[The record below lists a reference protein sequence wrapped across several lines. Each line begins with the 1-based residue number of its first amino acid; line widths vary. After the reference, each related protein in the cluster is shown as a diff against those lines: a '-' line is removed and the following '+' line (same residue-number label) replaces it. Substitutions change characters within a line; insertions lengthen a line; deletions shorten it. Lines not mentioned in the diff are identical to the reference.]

1 MFRSPSD
8 SPAAGG
14 DASSAW
20 LRWYDAWVAG
30 VGLASIAGLG
40 LVTFGRF
47 HGWVMVAILLGVPLA
62 AAWRLRRNLLFA
74 RVPAGQAVLLVLTL
88 TLAWWLRTPP
98 YPNQSGGYDPGLYVN
113 MASLIRHS
121 GGLSAEDGLRAS
133 LDPAQRALYDTN
145 GGSLYPGVE
154 MVDADHSLVHMPFYP
169 LHPVWMAATGSLAPS
184 LATGSIVLFG
194 LLAVT
199 GLFLLY
205 GEITGRHGHRSAYL
219 VLLVAAIHPG
229 LVLLSKYPVG
239 EMLALAFTTNG
250 FYYMARAFR
259 AGQDKR
265 LAWDAWLLAWLCFN
279 AFFYVRM
286 TGFVYMP
293 VFAGLLLGGLIALPD
308 LRSRLGWVA
317 GIAGL
322 AAWWLLSCVW
332 YHEVMPRLFL
342 PMVTFIQ
349 RSSEGVGLVAA
360 VGLVVLLPL
369 AGWMGRR
376 RAVVAARADQWAPWL
391 MLVLPALVLVALY
404 LQAGIMRTSV
414 IPDYPDYPG
423 VTVESDSAFTRGFLY
438 RYAVYLFPPALL
450 LLVLLPW
457 LMRGQGWTLRTVLAL
472 FVAWMM
478 ALVLFSP
485 YAYSR
490 FYQFY
495 YDRYYL
501 SEVVPYS
508 LVLLVAVTAG
518 PVRSWAIRWLRGLMC
533 AVMVVYFGWFS
544 VAARGKTFSE
554 PKGQRAA
561 LEKALG
567 RDALVLMVI
576 PQDDP
581 ARSLVGT
588 PLVYSSRLAVFP
600 LGSVD
605 DAWRPEIITL
615 TKRFPRTALVTSSPV
630 RLVDMPPGVPEL
642 TLTDRFVYT
651 YHFFTPL
658 ALPEAL
664 ARQPARGLYR
674 WIDLPWRVHPHSVRL
689 FIYDVH

>member
-1 MFRSPSD
+1 M
-8 SPAAGG
+8 
-14 DASSAW
+14 
-20 LRWYDAWVAG
+20 VTAG
-30 VGLASIAGLG
+30 V
-40 LVTFGRF
+40 FR
-47 HGWVMVAILLGVPLA
+47 GWIMVAILLGVPLV
-62 AAWRLRRNLLFA
+62 AAWRLRRPLLFA
-74 RVPAGQAVLLVLTL
+74 RVPAGQAVLLVMTL
-88 TLAWWLRTPP
+88 ALAWWLRTPP

-113 MASLIRHS
+113 MASLIRHG

-133 LDPAQRALYDTN
+133 LDPAQRTLYDAN
-145 GGSLYPGVE
+145 GGSIYPGVE
-154 MVDADHSLVHMPFYP
+154 LIDEDRSLMHMPFYP
-169 LHPVWMAATGSLAPS
+169 MHPVWMAAAGSLVPG
-184 LATGSIVLFG
+184 LATGSLVVFG
-194 LLAVT
+194 LFAVI
-199 GLFLLY
+199 GLFRLY
-205 GEITGRHGHRSAYL
+205 GEITGRHGQSSAYL
-219 VLLVAAIHPG
+219 VLLIAALHPG

-239 EMLALAFTTNG
+239 EMLALAFTANG
-250 FYYMARAFR
+250 FYYLARAYR
-259 AGQDKR
+259 AGMEQR
-265 LAWDAWLLAWLCFN
+265 PAWTAWLLAWLCFN

-308 LRSRLGWVA
+308 LRSRLGWTI

-322 AAWWLLSCVW
+322 VVWWLLSCVW
-332 YHEVMPRLFL
+332 YHEAMPRLFL
-342 PMVTFIQ
+342 PVVTFIQ
-349 RSSEGVGLVAA
+349 RSSEGLGLVVAA
-360 VGLVVLLPL
+360 GLVVLLP
-369 AGWMGRR
+369 ATWWICAR
-376 RAVVAARADQWAPWL
+376 RAVVARWADRGAPWL
-391 MLVLPALVLVALY
+391 VVALPVLLLVALFM
-404 LQAGIMRTSV
+404 QVAIMRTSV

-423 VTVESDSAFTRGFLY
+423 APVESDSAFTRGFLY
-438 RYAVYLFPPALL
+438 RYAVYLFPPSLL
-450 LLVLLPW
+450 LLILLPW

-508 LVLLVAVTAG
+508 LLLLVAVTAG
-518 PVRSWAIRWLRGLMC
+518 PVRSRVLRWSRGMLF
-533 AVMVVYFGWFS
+533 AAMVVYFGWFS
-544 VAARGKTFSE
+544 VVARGKTFSE

-561 LEKALG
+561 LEQALG

-588 PLVYSSRLAVFP
+588 PLVYSSRMAVFP
-600 LGSVD
+600 LASVD
-605 DAWRPEIITL
+605 DAWRPEIVAL
-615 TKRFPRTALVTSSPV
+615 TKRFPRTALVTSAPV

-642 TLTDRFVYT
+642 TLTDRFTYT
-651 YHFFTPL
+651 YQFFTPL